1 MSYSTY
7 FLKKITNTH
16 SRLKV
21 TQSPFLHKTKIG
33 FLTKNSLKLSVDVKF
48 TDKILSNT
56 WMWPRMIRRIMQIK
70 EGEFS
75 LGVK

>member
-1 MSYSTY
+1 MNKKEKNNKTRIDNNIMCCSTY

-33 FLTKNSLKLSVDVKF
+33 FFN
-48 TDKILSNT
+48 
-56 WMWPRMIRRIMQIK
+56 
-70 EGEFS
+70 
-75 LGVK
+75 